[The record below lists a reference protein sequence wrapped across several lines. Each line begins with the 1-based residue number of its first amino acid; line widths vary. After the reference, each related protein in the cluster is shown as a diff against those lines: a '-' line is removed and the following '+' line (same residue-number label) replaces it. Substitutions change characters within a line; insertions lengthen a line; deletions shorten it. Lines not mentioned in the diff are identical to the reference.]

1 MAKSSSD
8 SEEETLSSIGDVYL
22 CGRSFHLGHY
32 PLEIQGGLNIYT
44 HIIDIVT
51 CGQRHL

>member
-22 CGRSFHLGHY
+22 CDKRLHLGLY
-32 PLEIQGGLNIYT
+32 PL
-44 HIIDIVT
+44 
-51 CGQRHL
+51 